1 MLLRLYVLFLYVVYN
16 INVSPAFRRDIYFAA
31 VRSKFGMTTLNY
43 WIILKIPS
51 GFRRKLIRVVDVS
64 SSSNDHL
71 RTENRMNEPI

>member
-1 MLLRLYVLFLYVVYN
+1 MNQRGAVVLMLLRLYVLFLYVVYN

-51 GFRRKLIRVVDVS
+51 GSVLLTYPLHQMIIFALK
-64 SSSNDHL
+64 
-71 RTENRMNEPI
+71 TE